1 MEKEVVVSEPGGS
14 SSSFTDSKII
24 CRVCQKQ
31 FSQYT
36 CPRCNIRY
44 CSLPCYKGHSL
55 WCTESFMRDNVMDE
69 LQQMQPE
76 EETKRKMMDILKR
89 FHSEGEDE
97 VSSDNEDEPMLSE
110 ELIQKVISGDEIRL
124 EDLSPEEIKR
134 FKRAL
139 ASGELS
145 KLIEPWTPWW
155 TKSSAKSISLGHGG
169 RQLITQINTEPDP
182 SNNAAPVD
190 EEIPPGPDSPLPQLN
205 QLTRSEPSP
214 FLAVHL
220 VDVLYGYCFTLRL
233 YNGDWSSD
241 PLGSASVFL
250 TISKVMGDDFRPE
263 TVREALISCLE
274 QACSPVHRH
283 MGGFNFA
290 IGLMDDVI
298 SLISLGSNALVCALC
313 DLRRMVQA
321 GEKEVRS
328 EKAGKREKAKFRGV
342 ERKMYFLMCWVHE
355 QPHEA
360 WSSLAGI
367 VGVEKDSLF
376 EAGQVKGDSVKAKPQ
391 SKLLIEEV

>member
-14 SSSFTDSKII
+14 SSSFTDSRII
-24 CRVCQKQ
+24 CRACQKQ

-55 WCTESFMRDNVMDE
+55 RCTESFMRDNVMDD

-89 FHSEGEDE
+89 FHSEEEDE

-155 TKSSAKSISLGHGG
+155 TKSSAKSILLGHGG

-205 QLTRSEPSP
+205 QLT
-214 FLAVHL
+214 
-220 VDVLYGYCFTLRL
+220 
-233 YNGDWSSD
+233 
-241 PLGSASVFL
+241 
-250 TISKVMGDDFRPE
+250 
-263 TVREALISCLE
+263 
-274 QACSPVHRH
+274 
-283 MGGFNFA
+283 
-290 IGLMDDVI
+290 
-298 SLISLGSNALVCALC
+298 
-313 DLRRMVQA
+313 
-321 GEKEVRS
+321 
-328 EKAGKREKAKFRGV
+328 
-342 ERKMYFLMCWVHE
+342 
-355 QPHEA
+355 
-360 WSSLAGI
+360 
-367 VGVEKDSLF
+367 
-376 EAGQVKGDSVKAKPQ
+376 
-391 SKLLIEEV
+391 

>member
-14 SSSFTDSKII
+14 SSSFTDSRII

-55 WCTESFMRDNVMDE
+55 RCTESFMRDNVMDE

-76 EETKRKMMDILKR
+76 EETKRKMMDILKK
-89 FHSEGEDE
+89 FHSEDEDE

-155 TKSSAKSISLGHGG
+155 TKSSAKSISLGYGG
-169 RQLITQINTEPDP
+169 RQLITQINTEQDP
-182 SNNAAPVD
+182 SNNTAPVD
-190 EEIPPGPDSPLPQLN
+190 EEIPPGPDNPLPPLN

-220 VDVLYGYCFTLRL
+220 VDVLYGYCFTLCL

-263 TVREALISCLE
+263 TVREALSSCLE

-283 MGGFNFA
+283 MGGFKFA

-321 GEKEVRS
+321 GEKEARS

-342 ERKMYFLMCWVHE
+342 ERKVYFLMCWVHE
-355 QPHEA
+355 QPQEV
-360 WSSLAGI
+360 WSSLAGV
-367 VGVEKDSLF
+367 VGVEKDFLF
-376 EAGQVKGDSVKAKPQ
+376 EAGQVKGDGAKAKPQ
-391 SKLLIEEV
+391 SKSLIEEV